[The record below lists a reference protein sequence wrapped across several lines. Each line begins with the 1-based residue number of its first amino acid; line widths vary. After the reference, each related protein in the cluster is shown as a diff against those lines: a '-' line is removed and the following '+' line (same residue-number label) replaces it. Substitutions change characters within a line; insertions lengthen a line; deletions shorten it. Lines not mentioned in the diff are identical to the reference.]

1 MFTLMLVHISNFML
15 KVQKVTL
22 VILKN
27 HWNWS
32 MAPLNKTTVHRTFD
46 FFRIPAW
53 IFWMYLSELH
63 KHFQPLS
70 HNAGSSN
77 KVTCPSPFHLSFENI
92 FIQEFWNSLT
102 IENDAIK
109 LDGCRR
115 VLFRILIFSNYILS
129 KLIGVFFSSME
140 VDQKVNFLPSF
151 FCWNFFFAQF

>member
-1 MFTLMLVHISNFML
+1 MLVHISNFML
-15 KVQKVTL
+15 KVQKVRL
-22 VILKN
+22 VTLKN
-27 HWNWS
+27 HRNWS

-77 KVTCPSPFHLSFENI
+77 KVTCPSPIHLSFENI

-129 KLIGVFFSSME
+129 KLIGVFFRRWKSIKKSI
-140 VDQKVNFLPSF
+140 FYPL
-151 FCWNFFFAQF
+151 FFAEISFLLSFSQ